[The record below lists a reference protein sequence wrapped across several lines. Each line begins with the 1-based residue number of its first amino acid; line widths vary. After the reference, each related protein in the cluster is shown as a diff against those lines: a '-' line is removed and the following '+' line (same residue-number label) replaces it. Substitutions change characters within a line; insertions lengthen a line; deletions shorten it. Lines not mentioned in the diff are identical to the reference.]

1 MLLPRPLTDTQLCP
15 TNGAA
20 RLDRIER
27 ALELLI
33 DGHVQFREEHKRLL
47 TAQVVL
53 TDNMARLAE
62 AQKKLADAQKR
73 SDEKIAGLAEA
84 QTALI
89 HVVDDLVRR
98 DRKA

>member
-1 MLLPRPLTDTQLCP
+1 MPDG
-15 TNGAA
+15 NGAA

-33 DGHVQFREEHKRLL
+33 DDHVQFRDEHKQLL

-53 TDNMARLAE
+53 TDRLDRLTQKHAE
-62 AQKKLADAQKR
+62 LADAQKR
-73 SDEKIAGLAEA
+73 TDEKLGELAQA

-89 HVVDDLVRR
+89 HVVDDVIRHR
-98 DRKA
+98 PSQQ